1 MIDATH
7 ASRAVAGACRSLS
20 LLGDRTRALALLTPI
35 CLAGPASAGDV
46 HVDGLKVVE
55 VGVFEA
61 TTVQK
66 DPADTPSGVVL
77 LQKDVRLAQ
86 STTEVCPR
94 PGVLFGLRYAVEGE
108 PQGAP
113 VEIVVRI
120 NFPGAGVR
128 YPGSRKREKYAEQAY
143 TRNIGAIRFSDYAIG
158 GYWDA
163 LPGHWSIQ
171 FWSDGRLIGEQGFD
185 LKKSACRAARK

>member
-1 MIDATH
+1 MVTATH
-7 ASRAVAGACRSLS
+7 AVPGRFPVLARARWTSAVL
-20 LLGDRTRALALLTPI
+20 ALALTSLVS
-35 CLAGPASAGDV
+35 AASAGPPR
-46 HVDGLKVVE
+46 VDGVKMLE

-61 TTVQK
+61 TTVLK

-77 LQKDVRLAQ
+77 LQKDVRLTQ
-86 STTEVCPR
+86 STTEICPR
-94 PGVLFGLRYAVEGE
+94 AGVVFGMRYAVEGA

-113 VEIVVRI
+113 VAIVVRV

-128 YPGSRKREKYAEQAY
+128 YPGSRKRERYAEQLY
-143 TRNIGAIRFSDYAIG
+143 TRDIGAVRFADYTIG

-185 LKKSACRAARK
+185 LKKSACKPARK

>member
-1 MIDATH
+1 LVRARR
-7 ASRAVAGACRSLS
+7 ASAVL
-20 LLGDRTRALALLTPI
+20 ALALTG
-35 CLAGPASAGDV
+35 LASAASAGPPR
-46 HVDGLKVVE
+46 VDGVKMLE
-55 VGVFEA
+55 VGVFEP

-66 DPADTPSGVVL
+66 DPAEAPSGVVL
-77 LQKDVRLAQ
+77 LQKDVRLTQ
-86 STTEVCPR
+86 STTEICPR
-94 PGVLFGLRYAVEGE
+94 SGVVFGLRYAVEGA

-113 VEIVVRI
+113 VAIVVRV

-128 YPGSRKREKYAEQAY
+128 YPGSRKRERYAEQAY
-143 TRNIGAIRFSDYAIG
+143 TRDIGAVRFADYTIG

-185 LKKSACRAARK
+185 LKKSACKPTRK

>member
-1 MIDATH
+1 M
-7 ASRAVAGACRSLS
+7 VAETQAAAH
-20 LLGDRTRALALLTPI
+20 DR
-35 CLAGPASAGDV
+35 PASAIARGASALASLALTCLANAATAAPT
-46 HVDGLKVVE
+46 HVSGLRVVE

-66 DPADTPSGVVL
+66 IPADTPSGVVL

-86 STTEVCPR
+86 STTEICPR
-94 PGVLFGLRYAVEGE
+94 SGVVFGLRYAVEGA

-113 VEIVVRI
+113 VAIVVRV

-128 YPGSRKREKYAEQAY
+128 YPGSRKRERYAEQAY
-143 TRNIGAIRFSDYAIG
+143 SRDIGAVRFADYAIG

-171 FWSDGRLIGEQGFD
+171 FWTDGRLIGEQGFD
-185 LKKSACRAARK
+185 LNKSACKAARK

>member
-1 MIDATH
+1 MVAETQA
-7 ASRAVAGACRSLS
+7 ASDGRPASAIGRGAGAVAS
-20 LLGDRTRALALLTPI
+20 LALT
-35 CLAGPASAGDV
+35 CLASVASAGPA
-46 HVDGLKVVE
+46 HVSGLRVVE

-66 DPADTPSGVVL
+66 IPADTPSGVVL

-86 STTEVCPR
+86 STTEVCLR
-94 PGVLFGLRYAVEGE
+94 PNVQFGLRYAVEGE

-113 VEIVVRI
+113 VEIVVRV

-128 YPGSRKREKYAEQAY
+128 YPGSRKRERYAEQAY
-143 TRNIGAIRFSDYAIG
+143 ARDIGAVRFADYTIG

-171 FWSDGRLIGEQGFD
+171 FWTDGRLIGEQGFD
-185 LKKSACRAARK
+185 LKKSACKAARK

>member
-1 MIDATH
+1 MVAATH
-7 ASRAVAGACRSLS
+7 AVPSCSPVFAGARWASVVL
-20 LLGDRTRALALLTPI
+20 ALALTSLVS
-35 CLAGPASAGDV
+35 AASAGPPR
-46 HVDGLKVVE
+46 VDGVKTLE

-77 LQKDVRLAQ
+77 LQKDVRLTQ
-86 STTEVCPR
+86 STTEICPR
-94 PGVLFGLRYAVEGE
+94 SGVVFGLRYAVEGA
-108 PQGAP
+108 PPGAP
-113 VEIVVRI
+113 VAIVVRV

-128 YPGSRKREKYAEQAY
+128 YPGSRKRERYAEQAY
-143 TRNIGAIRFSDYAIG
+143 TRDIGAVRFADYSIG

-185 LKKSACRAARK
+185 LKKSACKPARK